1 MSFGCLLGR
10 ASCHLSS
17 EIINGFLSPL
27 RSAQRTL
34 FQGNAV
40 LWHLFSTFRGCTCL
54 RANTKKNIYERK
66 SRTFFFLSRNSCQK
80 VNDRAVKYFNGFQME
95 RLLASMRNRLSNV
108 VQDARYIFTIDFV
121 IADGQQ
127 MFLWLHIMKCF
138 YLLEE
143 KKEINW
149 FQFKCAA
156 SACCGSLEPWLPVV
170 G

>member
-17 EIINGFLSPL
+17 EIINGFLSPR

-34 FQGNAV
+34 FQGNV
-40 LWHLFSTFRGCTCL
+40 GLWHVFSTFRGCTCL
-54 RANTKKNIYERK
+54 RTNTKNSLWKEIAN
-66 SRTFFFLSRNSCQK
+66 FLLLIAQLFCQK
-80 VNDRAVKYFNGFQME
+80 VNDRAVKYFNEFQME
-95 RLLASMRNRLSNV
+95 RLLASMRNRLSSV
-108 VQDARYIFTIDFV
+108 EQDARYIFTIDFV

-127 MFLWLHIMKCF
+127 MFLWLNIMKCF
-138 YLLEE
+138 YLLDE

-156 SACCGSLEPWLPVV
+156 SACCGSLET
-170 G
+170 